1 VSEKDTQRT
10 PVILFGGAEG
20 VLPIAR
26 EFTSRGIPVHVLN
39 KRWSE
44 VGFSRGVHR
53 IRLPKDAPYP
63 QCAVDFLLG
72 SESDYLRGSV
82 LLAGLDPALEAIA
95 RNRARLA
102 EKFLLDLSDPVA
114 QLKMLDKLATYHIA
128 REAGVTTPKFWEV
141 STSDDLNRVRD
152 ELVYPI
158 IVKPK
163 VSHVFQQVFQ
173 AKFIVA
179 NDFDAVSKGFGIAE
193 AVGIEVMLVE
203 SIPGPD
209 TQLGSYYTYLDENGD
224 HLFDFTKRVIRRY
237 PKNMGVGSYHITD
250 KVEGVRE
257 PALKLFRAAGLR
269 GLANAEFKLD
279 VRDGQWKLI
288 ECNARF
294 TAANGLVKKAGFD
307 LGTFVYNRIVGI
319 ENPPLVDFAPGLRLW
334 DPLRDISAFFEL
346 RRLGDITLRQW
357 LASIAVPK
365 MLPIFS
371 WKDPLPSI
379 VRLGTRFSKVRRHMR
394 AQRRAQQLRLR
405 QDNEAQPPAD
415 SSALTPQR

>member
-1 VSEKDTQRT
+1 MSSPKNDPT

-26 EFTSRGIPVHVLN
+26 EFTAKGIPVHILN
-39 KRWSE
+39 KPWAE

-53 IRLPKDAPYP
+53 IHLPKDAPYP
-63 QCAVDFLLG
+63 QSAVDFLLG

-102 EKFLLDLSDPVA
+102 EKFKLDLSDPVA
-114 QLKMLDKLATYHIA
+114 QLRMLDKLATYHIA
-128 REAGVTTPKFWEV
+128 REAGVTTPKFWEIG
-141 STSDDLNRVRD
+141 TAEDLHRVRD

-179 NDFDAVSKGFGIAE
+179 DDFDAVSKGFQIAE
-193 AVGIEVMLVE
+193 EAGIEVLLVE
-203 SIPGPD
+203 NIPGPD
-209 TQLGSYYTYLDENGD
+209 TQLGSYYTYLDENGN

-237 PKNMGVGSYHITD
+237 PKNMGVGSYHVTD
-250 KVEGVRE
+250 DVEGVRE

-319 ENPPLVDFAPGLRLW
+319 ENPPLRDFESGLRLW

-346 RRLGDITLRQW
+346 RRLGDITFRQW
-357 LASIAVPK
+357 LASLAHPK

-371 WKDPLPSI
+371 WKDPLPSL
-379 VRLGTRFSKVRRHMR
+379 VRLGTRFSKLRRHLR
-394 AQRRAQQLRLR
+394 AQKRAEQLKLR
-405 QDNEAQPPAD
+405 HGDEPPAPTE
-415 SSALTPQR
+415 SSALTSQR